1 MLLKITTINN
11 QAEVLIKYFFINEKK
26 INENKT
32 AVKFACIKSNDSIYK
47 FNNFS
52 NNIKRENILVRSEY
66 HSNNTIQAK
75 TTSKNIS
82 QYFSEKERNVGEL

>member
-1 MLLKITTINN
+1 MTQYIT
-11 QAEVLIKYFFINEKK
+11 
-26 INENKT
+26 
-32 AVKFACIKSNDSIYK
+32 

-66 HSNNTIQAK
+66 HSNNNIQAK

-82 QYFSEKERNVGEL
+82 QYFSEKERNVGEFSNNLRI